1 MTANVMELNLN
12 ELVTVTGAMTR
23 EERED
28 ALRARDDDGFFET
41 TVKDIARPF
50 VTSIDNAKDR
60 LDPLNH
66 KMDCLSP
73 NHVWDTTKGVYR
85 SVWKT
90 ITGWF

>member
-12 ELVTVTGAMTR
+12 ELVAVTGAMTR

-50 VTSIDNAKDR
+50 VKGIDGPVFFTPSFLHRFSILLKRIVKA
-60 LDPLNH
+60 
-66 KMDCLSP
+66 
-73 NHVWDTTKGVYR
+73 
-85 SVWKT
+85 
-90 ITGWF
+90 